1 MVNMSE
7 KLYDLEP
14 LNTLVEGNEKF
25 RKYLIELFIQTTPPI
40 LHDLKSSFDAG
51 DFTSLYAHA
60 HKLKPTL
67 DSMGIY
73 TMKQVVNDILQQ
85 AKSQKGGE
93 TLKGNVQTLCQTID
107 TAILQLQNNEL

>member
-1 MVNMSE
+1 MAD

-14 LNTLVEGNEKF
+14 LNNLVDGNEKF

-40 LHDLKSSFDAG
+40 LQDIRESFGAQDW
-51 DFTSLYAHA
+51 TNLYAHT

-73 TMKQVVNDILQQ
+73 SMKTVVNDILQS
-85 AKSQKGGE
+85 AKEHSGGAKLE
-93 TLKGNVQTLCQTID
+93 EDVKNLCITVESVIF
-107 TAILQLQNNEL
+107 QLQTNEL

>member
-1 MVNMSE
+1 MAD

-14 LNTLVEGNEKF
+14 LNNLVDGNEKF

-40 LHDLKSSFDAG
+40 LQDIHQSFEALDW
-51 DFTSLYAHA
+51 TNLYAHT

-73 TMKQVVNDILQQ
+73 SMRTVVNDILQN
-85 AKSQKGGE
+85 AKAHTGGIKLE
-93 TLKGNVQTLCQTID
+93 ENVKTLCT
-107 TAILQLQNNEL
+107 TVESVILQLQTNEL

>member
-1 MVNMSE
+1 MAE

-40 LHDLKSSFDAG
+40 LADIQSSYKEG
-51 DFTSLYAHA
+51 DWTSLYGHA

-73 TMKQVVNDILQQ
+73 TMKEVLNTIMQH
-85 AKSQKGGE
+85 AKSKKDGADLASQV
-93 TLKGNVQTLCQTID
+93 LFLCTTID
-107 TAILQLQNNEL
+107 NVIVQLQHNEL

>member
-1 MVNMSE
+1 MAD

-14 LNTLVEGNEKF
+14 LNNLVDGNEKF

-40 LHDLKSSFDAG
+40 LQDIKQSWEAMDW
-51 DFTSLYAHA
+51 TNLYAHT

-73 TMKQVVNDILQQ
+73 SMKPVVNDILQS
-85 AKSQKGGE
+85 AKTHTDGE
-93 TLKGNVQTLCQTID
+93 KLKEYVAQLCHTVD
-107 TAILQLQNNEL
+107 SVILQLQTYEL